1 MPVIDSIGRLREIIP
16 DYGPRGAAKIRD
28 HICEQGRTFLS
39 RASFV
44 LMGTCGDYGLEVSPK
59 GGVPGFVE
67 LTDERTLLIPEYKG
81 NHLAIGLTNLI
92 ADPRIALLTMRPATD
107 EVLRITRRAQLLD
120 DVDICNRL
128 SADGKPALLA
138 IRVAVERAAFHCV
151 RSARR
156 AGLWEPQR
164 WDDAM
169 HVSFGRI
176 YAEALA
182 QPDLR
187 ETFDRLTKESDATL
201 Y

>member
-1 MPVIDSIGRLREIIP
+1 MAVIETIEQLRAIIT

-28 HICEQGRTFLS
+28 HVCAQGREFLS
-39 RASFV
+39 GASFV
-44 LMGTCGDYGLEVSPK
+44 LMATHGSYGLEISPK
-59 GGVPGFVE
+59 GGDPGFV
-67 LTDERTLLIPEYKG
+67 TRVDDRTLLIPEYKG

-92 ADPRIALLTMRPATD
+92 GDPRIALLAMRPATD
-107 EVLRITRRAQLLD
+107 EVLRITGTAQLID
-120 DVDICNRL
+120 GADVCTAL

-156 AGLWEPQR
+156 AGLWSPER
-164 WDDAM
+164 WGDPM
-169 HVSFGRI
+169 TVSFGRI

-187 ETFDRLTKESDATL
+187 ETFDRLSAESDASL